1 MFFKRNHKKFTA
13 LKVAFIY
20 LLISSLWILF
30 SDQLI
35 LAMTDQVE
43 ISARLQTIKGWG
55 YTFIVTVLLYALIR
69 RSQRS
74 LEQTNNL
81 LRSIIEGTPDLI
93 FVKDLK
99 GRYILSNAA
108 AARTVNKT
116 PEEIIGQSDRDL
128 FGEEEA
134 QKIAE
139 NEAKILE
146 SGQPQ
151 TLEETIQLPQGKTT
165 FSATKYIWRSR
176 LGVSKGIIG
185 ISRDITKRQQL
196 LESLQQQTNSL
207 QALSTVTANAIST
220 LELDD
225 LLQVL
230 LQRITS
236 VIFADTA
243 IIFLYENGYLYPRCG
258 VGIPESQLERYGQI
272 SVRGLANAIATHN
285 QPIYIKDIHQDR
297 RFRASS
303 DKTRTWMGVP
313 LKRNGNFVGVL
324 QIEWHTLHPY
334 SEQEMH
340 LLEITAERCAMA
352 ILNAQLYKT
361 TKQLQERLQLQID
374 RMPIGCILHDR
385 NFKFTDWNPAA
396 AEIFGYSKSEVLG
409 KHPHE
414 IIVPVALQNDVNE
427 IFEKLKTGDCTAH
440 SINKNITKDGHLI
453 TCKWHNTPL
462 KDANGNFAGLLS
474 MVENV
479 TEHQQIQDRLWRYA
493 FYDSVTKLPKT
504 ELFLKRLAHM
514 LDEYKNGE
522 RSTFALFYLSLDRF
536 QFIKYSLGHQIA
548 KQLFTAVARRLEWYL
563 PTPAMLARIESDE
576 FAIILDT
583 VSEYS
588 QAIHFCQQLQNE
600 LAKPFYLSGH
610 EVFTTVSIGVVLSS
624 LPNINAETLLQAAD
638 TAMHRAQIQNTMN
651 YVIFDEQ
658 MQAEASRKFQLDVDL
673 RRALE
678 NRELMVY
685 YQPIVSL
692 RDRSLSGFEALLRW
706 QHPLQGNISPA
717 EFIPLAE
724 EIGLIS
730 NLGMWVL
737 DETCQQIT
745 SWQQAYQQSFPL
757 TVSVNISAV
766 QLKQPNFVEQVD
778 CILHTTGLNPSNLKL
793 EVTESILIEKTE
805 QLIRTL
811 EQLKNRNISICI
823 DDFGTGYSSLSY
835 LHSFPFDTLKIDRSF
850 VRRIGIDTESEA
862 VMHTIVLLARNLNM
876 EVIAEGIETVEQLAH
891 LQNLGCEYG
900 QGFLFSRP
908 AANSAIAQLLAADNL
923 YL

>member
-13 LKVAFIY
+13 FQIAFIY

-35 LAMTDQVE
+35 LKITDQVE

-55 YTFIVTVLLYALIR
+55 YTLIVAALLYLLIR

-74 LEQTNNL
+74 LEQSNNL
-81 LRSIIEGTPDLI
+81 LRNIIEGTPDPI

-99 GRYILSNAA
+99 NRYILTNTAA
-108 AARTVNKT
+108 AKIVNKT
-116 PEEIIGQSDRDL
+116 PEETIGKSDRDL
-128 FGEEEA
+128 LGEEEA

-151 TLEETIQLPQGKTT
+151 TIEETIQLPQGKTT
-165 FSATKYIWRSR
+165 FSTTKYVWRFRQGS
-176 LGVSKGIIG
+176 SKGIIG

-236 VIFADTA
+236 VIYADTA
-243 IIFLYENGYLYPRCG
+243 IIFLYENGSLYPRCG
-258 VGIPESQLERYGQI
+258 IGIPENQLERYGQI
-272 SVRGLANAIATHN
+272 SVRGLANAIATYN

-303 DKTRTWMGVP
+303 DKTRTGMGVP

-352 ILNAQLYKT
+352 ILNAQLYET
-361 TKQLQERLQLQID
+361 TKKLQERLQLQID

-385 NFKFTDWNPAA
+385 NLKFTDWNPAA

-414 IIVPVALQNDVNE
+414 VIVPVALQNEVNQ
-427 IFEKLKTGDCTAH
+427 ILDKLKTGDFTAH
-440 SINKNITKDGHLI
+440 SINKNITKSGNLI

-462 KDANGNFAGLLS
+462 KDTNGNFAGILS
-474 MVENV
+474 MVEDV

-493 FYDSVTKLPKT
+493 FYDSITRLPKT
-504 ELFLKRLAHM
+504 ELFLKRLAQM
-514 LDEYKNGE
+514 LQEYQNGE

-548 KQLFTAVARRLEWYL
+548 KQLFQAVARRLEWYS

-576 FAIILDT
+576 FAVILET
-583 VSEYS
+583 VSENRE
-588 QAIHFCQQLQNE
+588 AIHFCRQLQNE

-610 EVFTTVSIGVVLSS
+610 EIFTTVSIGVVLSS

-638 TAMHRAQIQNTMN
+638 TAMHRAQIQNTVN

-673 RRALE
+673 RHALE

-692 RDRSLSGFEALLRW
+692 SDRSLSGFEALLRW
-706 QHPLQGNISPA
+706 QHPLQGNISPV

-730 NLGMWVL
+730 NLGMWGL
-737 DETCQQIT
+737 EETCQQMT

-766 QLKQPNFVEQVD
+766 QLKQPNFIEQID
-778 CILHTTGLNPSNLKL
+778 YILHTTGLNPRNLKL
-793 EVTESILIEKTE
+793 EITESILMEKTE
-805 QLIRTL
+805 QIIITL
-811 EQLKNRNISICI
+811 KQLKTRNISICI

-850 VRRIGIDTESEA
+850 VRRIGIDVESEA

-876 EVIAEGIETVEQLAH
+876 EVIAEGIETVEQLTH

-900 QGFLFSRP
+900 QGYLFSRP
-908 AANSAIAQLLAADNL
+908 AANSAIAQLLAANNL